1 MSTHNTAEKLDSTA
15 SRLMTMSQQL
25 KLLAFAAEARRT
37 LEGINDLTLLVP
49 ELEGTLAGGVTAWR
63 CWSGFEDVSGSLL
76 QSLAHEAEEL
86 FGLLDDATANVR
98 TQATKAANR
107 SRAQ

>member
-1 MSTHNTAEKLDSTA
+1 MSMQTTAENLDNTAG
-15 SRLMTMSQQL
+15 RLMTMSQQL

-37 LEGINDLTLLVP
+37 LEGINDLTMLVP
-49 ELEGTLAGGVTAWR
+49 ELEGTLASGVTAWR

-86 FGLLDDATANVR
+86 FSLVDDATANVR
-98 TQATKAANR
+98 AQATKATSR

>member
-1 MSTHNTAEKLDSTA
+1 MSMQTTAENLDNTAG
-15 SRLMTMSQQL
+15 RLMTMSQQL

-37 LEGINDLTLLVP
+37 LEGINDLTMLVP
-49 ELEGTLAGGVTAWR
+49 ELEGTLASGVTAWR

-86 FGLLDDATANVR
+86 FNLVDDATTCVR

-107 SRAQ
+107 SKAQ